1 MDWEEDGTMR
11 IFHGRISREEA
22 ETRLMEAARDAR
34 GGPVGEGLYL
44 VRENPRNNYSLIL
57 SFTELKPTRRQWT
70 KPAVE
75 DEEQQHK
82 EGGASKTELA
92 VTHWQVNVNRY
103 SKVEGFFLIN
113 KPNRVCLTLN
123 DLLVDVASVQARTPA
138 LRPEVLHTRAIGR
151 VALGVRVRS
160 CVCWRLTRCCNKGRS
175 CGECV
180 VGRVDAVAHGGLQ
193 PGFSPLRSA

>member
-22 ETRLMEAARDAR
+22 ETRLMEAARDAG
-34 GGPVGEGLYL
+34 GGPSGEGLYL

-75 DEEQQHK
+75 DEEQQQQQHK
-82 EGGASKTELA
+82 DSTELA

-103 SKVEGFFLIN
+103 AKIEGFFFIN

-123 DLLVDVASVQARTPA
+123 DLLADVASAQARAPV
-138 LRPEVLHTRAIGR
+138 LRPEVLPHTACR
-151 VALGVRVRS
+151 VGCACACACAVMRV
-160 CVCWRLTRCCNKGRS
+160 L
-175 CGECV
+175 
-180 VGRVDAVAHGGLQ
+180 
-193 PGFSPLRSA
+193 

>member
-22 ETRLMEAARDAR
+22 ETRLMEAARDA

-75 DEEQQHK
+75 DEEQQQHK
-82 EGGASKTELA
+82 DSTELA

-103 SKVEGFFLIN
+103 AKIEGFFFIN

-123 DLLVDVASVQARTPA
+123 DLLADVASAQARAPV
-138 LRPEVLHTRAIGR
+138 LRPEVLPHTRAIGVSRWVCACAVMR
-151 VALGVRVRS
+151 VL
-160 CVCWRLTRCCNKGRS
+160 
-175 CGECV
+175 
-180 VGRVDAVAHGGLQ
+180 
-193 PGFSPLRSA
+193 